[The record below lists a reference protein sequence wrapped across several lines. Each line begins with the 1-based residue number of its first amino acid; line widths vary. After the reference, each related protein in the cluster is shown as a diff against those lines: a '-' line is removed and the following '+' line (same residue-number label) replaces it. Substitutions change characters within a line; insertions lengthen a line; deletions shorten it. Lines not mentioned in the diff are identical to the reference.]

1 MFIFVILQGSES
13 AATEHA
19 GALEYAGYVPS
30 PVIRLST
37 ALKHQQKERTGHENQ
52 MITEWKE
59 IEKTRVRNMLR
70 HEQKGFD
77 ESQRK
82 IGIRQLSI
90 ICSRPL
96 DMNKQDWTA
105 VDISWSCLKSENASV
120 MQPVQHVAAASSL
133 VQDAVLTFVQ
143 TEATCLKDIVSM
155 DSLTLANNSASQKAG
170 YVPGIHCS

>member
-1 MFIFVILQGSES
+1 MFIFVILQDSKT
-13 AATEHA
+13 AATDYA
-19 GALEYAGYVPS
+19 GALKYAGYVPS

-37 ALKHQQKERTGHENQ
+37 ALKYQHTDRARDE
-52 MITEWKE
+52 MITDWKE
-59 IEKTRVRNMLR
+59 SEKTRVINMFR
-70 HEQKGFD
+70 HEQKGYD

-90 ICSRPL
+90 ICARSV
-96 DMNKQDWTA
+96 DMNIQRWTA
-105 VDISWSCLKSENASV
+105 ADLSWSCLKSENASI
-120 MQPVQHVAAASSL
+120 MQPVQHVAAASTL

-143 TEATCLKDIVSM
+143 TDVTSLQDIVSM